1 MAQIKD
7 EKLDTSINNGPN
19 THHGP
24 NINQKPKE
32 EFHGGR
38 GGRGNRFQPYGGPN
52 RDRKGGPRDNN
63 MPRGDFRNDSN
74 QGDHQG
80 DSEIMN
86 RGGRNHNDSGR
97 GGRRGGGVGG
107 GGFRGGPPNR
117 VDDRITRADAVW
129 NERLM
134 QIMGPTHEL
143 PQTDNTERKF
153 LSQCRLYIGNLV
165 DCTEE
170 ELIEMFKPY
179 GEVSE
184 NFLNKEK
191 MFAFIRLDYRT
202 NAEKAK
208 RELDGQMRK
217 GRMLKIRFAPIA
229 AAIKVKNLTPFVSN
243 ELLEYAFSIFGDIE
257 RCQVMVDERGNSTGE
272 GIIEFSRKNAASN
285 ALKRCSEG
293 CFFLTSSLRPCVVET
308 YEFVDSSDGLP
319 DKLLPKKTMDFQ
331 KQREVGPRFAN
342 PNSFEHEF
350 GTRWKQLAELYKQK
364 EEALKRE
371 MKLEEEKLEAQMEY
385 ARYEHETEM
394 LREQLRQREMDRER
408 QKMEWEMKERQAEEQ
423 RLREED
429 IFRRQ
434 SEDLS
439 MRMHHQ
445 DEEMRRRQQDN
456 SSFMQ
461 DHRGGPPGKPQFDGP
476 PMPVEGMTVRELE
489 AITAQGGME
498 STPFV
503 ETFVRDNQGVLPPP
517 GLFDAGPRGDRGG
530 RWGQDRRNGQDRR
543 RF

>member
-7 EKLDTSINNGPN
+7 EKISDTSLNGPN
-19 THHGP
+19 AHHGP
-24 NINQKPKE
+24 NANHKPKE
-32 EFHGGR
+32 EFHGGGR

-52 RDRKGGPRDNN
+52 RDRKGGPPRDNN

-74 QGDHQG
+74 HGDNHQG
-80 DSEIMN
+80 DNDVMN
-86 RGGRNHNDSGR
+86 RGSRNHSESGR

-107 GGFRGGPPNR
+107 GVFRGGPPNR
-117 VDDRITRADAVW
+117 GDDRLTRADALW

-134 QIMGPTHEL
+134 QIMGPTHEI
-143 PQTDNTERKF
+143 PQTDTTERKF

-165 DCTEE
+165 DCSEE

-272 GIIEFSRKNAASN
+272 GVIEFSRKNAASN

-331 KQREVGPRFAN
+331 KQRDVGPRFAN

-350 GTRWKQLAELYKQK
+350 GTRWKQLAELYKKK

-408 QKMEWEMKERQAEEQ
+408 QKMEWEMKERQAEDQ

-461 DHRGGPPGKPQFDGP
+461 DHRGPGKPQFDGP
-476 PMPVEGMTVRELE
+476 PIPVEV
-489 AITAQGGME
+489 QGGMGGESQVANQE